1 MYLAPGTD
9 RSRESPRDV
18 SLTNHA
24 QTGKLTVPQDTCCEI
39 HHATTDGR
47 RSESICRF
55 AEFYVSFPGIG
66 PGKSP
71 SLKDL
76 ERQTHPPPHPERPK
90 SRPPHFAQTQP
101 PTTAPPAIK
110 STPGARRPA
119 PLQGRQNGPAAAKQP
134 SHSPR
139 HNPAL
144 GIRPVSS
151 HCPTKF
157 PRPFLSITCAKCR
170 PHPPRPSPN
179 IKAEVGP
186 YAPTTTNMKNP
197 NQTRTP
203 TEAQID
209 ANRRNAQ
216 KSTGPRTAEGK
227 TAFGTSAQMWMN
239 LQSKYDLAVAEDAL
253 RKQIEREVL
262 PLSA

>member
-76 ERQTHPPPHPERPK
+76 ERQTHPPPPPQNPQKAPPPEETPPPTPK
-90 SRPPHFAQTQP
+90 QAPPFRPPPFFPSQASNAST
-101 PTTAPPAIK
+101 PAIK
-110 STPGARRPA
+110 
-119 PLQGRQNGPAAAKQP
+119 
-134 SHSPR
+134 
-139 HNPAL
+139 
-144 GIRPVSS
+144 
-151 HCPTKF
+151 
-157 PRPFLSITCAKCR
+157 
-170 PHPPRPSPN
+170 
-179 IKAEVGP
+179 
-186 YAPTTTNMKNP
+186 
-197 NQTRTP
+197 
-203 TEAQID
+203 
-209 ANRRNAQ
+209 
-216 KSTGPRTAEGK
+216 
-227 TAFGTSAQMWMN
+227 
-239 LQSKYDLAVAEDAL
+239 
-253 RKQIEREVL
+253 
-262 PLSA
+262 